1 MELAFPLQI
10 INEHSGLFIAVFT
23 EQQKL
28 LEEKMKVIN
37 PVTASERDYSV
48 ENEKKIP
55 VSKYYGEDI
64 FSSRVMIE
72 KLPKDV
78 YKRMVEIIN
87 GGRKMDCDTANAIA
101 HAIKEWAIEKGATH
115 YCHWFQPMTGAT
127 AEKHDSFIEFTDS
140 GDIIERFTG
149 KQLIQGE
156 PDASS
161 FPSGGLRSTFEARG
175 YTAWDPTSPAFI
187 IRKGLGTTLCIPTI
201 FISYTG
207 EALDKK
213 TPLLRSIDAI
223 NRSAI
228 NLMRLLGN
236 TESKKVFAT
245 LGPEQEYFL
254 IDQDYFYKRQDLLL
268 SGRSLLGAVP
278 PKGQQLED
286 QYFGSIKE
294 RILSFMHDV
303 EEELYKLGIPAK
315 TRHNEVAPSQ
325 FEIAPIFEEA
335 NLAADHNQLVM
346 DTMKRI
352 APKHKL
358 SLLLHEKPFAG
369 INGSGKHVNW
379 SLSDDLG
386 NNMLNPGKTPHDN
399 IQFLV
404 FLMATIKAVNTH
416 ADLLR
421 ASVASAGNDHRLGAN
436 EAPPA
441 IISIFLGEQ
450 LTQILDNIEK
460 GKITKATDEAIIDL
474 GISKLPVLSKDSTDR
489 NRTSPF
495 AFTGNKFEFRAV
507 GSSQSI
513 SFPAAIL
520 NTIVAESIDILA
532 RKIKG
537 KNGKNVNQ
545 AALDVVREEVKAN
558 KSILFMG
565 DNYTKEWENEAAK
578 RGLPNKK
585 TSCEALKDLKSDKA
599 LKLFEKY
606 NVLSALELKSRYH
619 VRLEKYIKEIDIEA
633 VTLNNMIQNQII
645 PAAVSYQRKIAQSVK
660 SVIEVIGDSRDLKAQ
675 KELIKLISVLIG
687 ETQALANELRIKID
701 KANAIASEEKKAAY
715 FCDEVKLIMN
725 DIREKADM
733 LENYVDD
740 ELWPIPK
747 YWEMLFIS

>member
-1 MELAFPLQI
+1 MKASNTGAAYERTYAITKEKEVQI
-10 INEHSGLFIAVFT
+10 SRYF
-23 EQQKL
+23 
-28 LEEKMKVIN
+28 
-37 PVTASERDYSV
+37 
-48 ENEKKIP
+48 
-55 VSKYYGEDI
+55 GEDT
-64 FSSRVMIE
+64 FNLKAMHE
-72 KLPKDV
+72 KLPKDIYRRV
-78 YKRMVEIIN
+78 IEIIN
-87 GGRKMDCDTANAIA
+87 EGRMMDLDTANSVA

-140 GDIIERFTG
+140 GGVIERFSG

-187 IRKGLGTTLCIPTI
+187 IKNGLGTTLCIPTI

-213 TPLLRSIDAI
+213 TPLLRSMEAI
-223 NRSAI
+223 NKNALNMLHI
-228 NLMRLLGN
+228 LGN
-236 TESKKVFAT
+236 RESKKVFAT

-254 IDQDYFYKRQDLLL
+254 VDQDYYYKRQDLVL
-268 SGRSLLGAVP
+268 SGRSLFGAAP

-346 DTMKRI
+346 ETMKRI
-352 APKHKL
+352 APLHKL
-358 SLLLHEKPFAG
+358 RLLLHEKPFAG
-369 INGSGKHVNW
+369 INGSGKHLNW

-386 NNMLNPGKTPHDN
+386 NNLLNPGNTPQDN

-404 FLMATIKAVNTH
+404 FLVATIRAVYTH

-441 IISIFLGEQ
+441 IISVFLGEQ
-450 LTQILDNIEK
+450 LTRILEDIEK
-460 GKITKATDEAIIDL
+460 GKITKATDDAIINL

-513 SFPAAIL
+513 SFPATVL
-520 NTIVAESIDILA
+520 NTIVAESLDTIA
-532 RKIKG
+532 GKIKAKG
-537 KNGKNVNQ
+537 GNVNQ
-545 AALDVVREEVKAN
+545 ATLDVVREEIAAGKGV
-558 KSILFMG
+558 LFMG
-565 DNYTKEWENEAAK
+565 DNYTREWEDEAARRK
-578 RGLPNKK
+578 LPNKK
-585 TSCEALKDLKSDKA
+585 TGAEALKDLGTDKA
-599 LKLFEKY
+599 VRLFEKY
-606 NVLSALELKSRYH
+606 GVLTAGELKSRYH
-619 VRLEKYIKEIDIEA
+619 IRLERYIKEIDIEA
-633 VTLNNMIQNQII
+633 VTLSNMVQNQII
-645 PAAVSYQRKIAQSVK
+645 PAAVQYQKVLADSFRSTKD
-660 SVIEVIGDSRDLKAQ
+660 VIGDDRSLKLQ
-675 KELIKLISVLIG
+675 KELVRTVSTLIA
-687 ETQALANELRIKID
+687 ETQKLLDDLGSKIR
-701 KANAIASEEKKAAY
+701 KANAIGSGEKKAAF
-715 FCDEVKLIMN
+715 FCSEVK
-725 DIREKADM
+725 KTM
-733 LENYVDD
+733 LELRDRVDSLEHYVDN
-740 ELWPIPK
+740 ELWPVPK
-747 YWEMLFIS
+747 YWEMLFIC

>member
-1 MELAFPLQI
+1 MMKYHNLIPAAERHYKVEKEKEVQI
-10 INEHSGLFIAVFT
+10 SRYF
-23 EQQKL
+23 
-28 LEEKMKVIN
+28 
-37 PVTASERDYSV
+37 
-48 ENEKKIP
+48 
-55 VSKYYGEDI
+55 GEDT
-64 FSSRVMIE
+64 FSARVMRDR
-72 KLPKDV
+72 LPKDI
-78 YKRMVEIIN
+78 YRRIIETIEAR
-87 GGRKMDCDTANAIA
+87 RKLDLETANAVA
-101 HAIKEWAIEKGATH
+101 HAIKEWAIDKGATH

-127 AEKHDSFIEFTDS
+127 AEKHDSFIEFTDA
-140 GDIIERFTG
+140 GDVIERFSG

-187 IRKGLGTTLCIPTI
+187 IRNGLGTTLCIPTI

-213 TPLLRSIDAI
+213 TPLLRSIGAI
-223 NRSAI
+223 DKSAV
-228 NLMRLLGN
+228 NMLRLLGN
-236 TESKKVFAT
+236 QESQKVFAT

-254 IDQDYFYKRQDLLL
+254 VDQDYYFKRQDLVL
-268 SGRSLLGAVP
+268 SGRSLLGAAP

-346 DTMKRI
+346 ETMKRI
-352 APKHKL
+352 APLHKL
-358 SLLLHEKPFAG
+358 RLLLHEKPFAG
-369 INGSGKHVNW
+369 INGSGKHLNW

-386 NNMLNPGKTPHDN
+386 NNLLNPGNTPHDN

-441 IISIFLGEQ
+441 IISVFLGEQ
-450 LTQILDNIEK
+450 LTDILDNIEK
-460 GKITKATDEAIIDL
+460 GKITKATDAAIIDL

-513 SFPAAIL
+513 SLPATVL
-520 NTIVAESIDILA
+520 NTIVAESLDILA
-532 RKIKG
+532 GKIKAKG
-537 KNGKNVNQ
+537 GDVKQ
-545 AALDVVREEVKAN
+545 AALDVIREEIKAN
-558 KSILFMG
+558 KAILFMG
-565 DNYTKEWENEAAK
+565 DNYTKEWEKEAAK

-585 TSCEALKDLKSDKA
+585 TGYEALKDLKTDKA
-599 LKLFEKY
+599 LRLFEKY
-606 NVLSALELKSRYH
+606 GVLSPVELKSRYH
-619 VRLEKYIKEIDIEA
+619 VRLERYIKEIDIEA
-633 VTLNNMIQNQII
+633 ATLFTMVQSQIL
-645 PAAVSYQRKIAQSVK
+645 PAAAAYQKSLAQSIK
-660 SVIEVIGDSRDLKAQ
+660 NAMDVIGDGKELGPQ
-675 KELIKLISVLIG
+675 KELLRLVSTLISDAQKQVG
-687 ETQALANELRIKID
+687 ELKKGLEKAKAID
-701 KANAIASEEKKAAY
+701 SEEKQAAY
-715 FCDEVKLIMN
+715 FCDVIKPCMGKVRQTV
-725 DIREKADM
+725 DT
-733 LENYVDD
+733 LELYVDN

>member
-1 MELAFPLQI
+1 MKASNTGAAYERTYAITKEKEVQI
-10 INEHSGLFIAVFT
+10 SRYF
-23 EQQKL
+23 
-28 LEEKMKVIN
+28 
-37 PVTASERDYSV
+37 
-48 ENEKKIP
+48 
-55 VSKYYGEDI
+55 GEDT
-64 FSSRVMIE
+64 FNLKAMHE
-72 KLPKDV
+72 KLPKDNYRRV
-78 YKRMVEIIN
+78 IEIIN
-87 GGRKMDCDTANAIA
+87 EGRMMDLDTANSVA

-140 GDIIERFTG
+140 GGVIERFSG

-187 IRKGLGTTLCIPTI
+187 IKNGLGTTLCIPTI

-213 TPLLRSIDAI
+213 TPLLRSMEAI
-223 NRSAI
+223 NKNALNMLHI
-228 NLMRLLGN
+228 LGN
-236 TESKKVFAT
+236 RESKKVFAT

-254 IDQDYFYKRQDLLL
+254 VDQDYYYKRQDLVL
-268 SGRSLLGAVP
+268 SGRSLFGAAP

-346 DTMKRI
+346 ETMKRI
-352 APKHKL
+352 APLHKL
-358 SLLLHEKPFAG
+358 RLLLHEKPFAG
-369 INGSGKHVNW
+369 INGSGKHLNW

-386 NNMLNPGKTPHDN
+386 NNLLNPGNTPQDN

-404 FLMATIKAVNTH
+404 FLVATIRAVYTH

-441 IISIFLGEQ
+441 IISVFLGEQ
-450 LTQILDNIEK
+450 LTRILEDIEK
-460 GKITKATDEAIIDL
+460 GKITKATDAAIINL

-513 SFPAAIL
+513 SFPATVL
-520 NTIVAESIDILA
+520 NTIVAESLDTIA
-532 RKIKG
+532 GKIKAKG
-537 KNGKNVNQ
+537 GNVNQ
-545 AALDVVREEVKAN
+545 ATLDVVREEIAAGKGV
-558 KSILFMG
+558 LFMG
-565 DNYTKEWENEAAK
+565 DNYTREWEDEAARRK
-578 RGLPNKK
+578 LPNKK
-585 TSCEALKDLKSDKA
+585 TGAEALKDLGTDKA
-599 LKLFEKY
+599 VRLFEKY
-606 NVLSALELKSRYH
+606 GVLTAGELKSRYH
-619 VRLEKYIKEIDIEA
+619 IRLERYIKEIDIEA
-633 VTLNNMIQNQII
+633 VTLSNMVQNQII
-645 PAAVSYQRKIAQSVK
+645 PAAVQYQKVLADSFRSTKD
-660 SVIEVIGDSRDLKAQ
+660 VIGDDRSLKLQ
-675 KELIKLISVLIG
+675 KELVRTVSTLIA
-687 ETQALANELRIKID
+687 ETQKLLDDLGSKIR
-701 KANAIASEEKKAAY
+701 KANAIGSGEKKAAF
-715 FCDEVKLIMN
+715 FCSEVK
-725 DIREKADM
+725 KTM
-733 LENYVDD
+733 LELRDRVDSLEHYVDN
-740 ELWPIPK
+740 ELWPVPK
-747 YWEMLFIS
+747 YWEMLFIC

>member
-1 MELAFPLQI
+1 MKASNTGAAYERTYAITKEKEVQI
-10 INEHSGLFIAVFT
+10 SRYF
-23 EQQKL
+23 
-28 LEEKMKVIN
+28 
-37 PVTASERDYSV
+37 
-48 ENEKKIP
+48 
-55 VSKYYGEDI
+55 GEDT
-64 FSSRVMIE
+64 FNLKAMHE
-72 KLPKDV
+72 KLPKDIYRRV
-78 YKRMVEIIN
+78 IEIIN
-87 GGRKMDCDTANAIA
+87 EGRMMDLDTANSVA

-140 GDIIERFTG
+140 GGVIERFSG

-187 IRKGLGTTLCIPTI
+187 IKNGLGTTLCIPTI

-213 TPLLRSIDAI
+213 TPLLRSMEAI
-223 NRSAI
+223 NKNALNMLHI
-228 NLMRLLGN
+228 LGN
-236 TESKKVFAT
+236 RESKKVFAT

-254 IDQDYFYKRQDLLL
+254 VDQDYYYKRQDLVL
-268 SGRSLLGAVP
+268 SGRSLFGAAP

-346 DTMKRI
+346 ETM
-352 APKHKL
+352 
-358 SLLLHEKPFAG
+358 
-369 INGSGKHVNW
+369 GKHLNW

-386 NNMLNPGKTPHDN
+386 NNLLNPGNTPQDN

-404 FLMATIKAVNTH
+404 FLVATIRAVYTH

-441 IISIFLGEQ
+441 IISVFLGEQ
-450 LTQILDNIEK
+450 LTRILEDIEK
-460 GKITKATDEAIIDL
+460 GKITKATDAAIINL

-513 SFPAAIL
+513 SFPATVL
-520 NTIVAESIDILA
+520 NTIVAESLDTIA
-532 RKIKG
+532 GKIKAKG
-537 KNGKNVNQ
+537 GNVNQ
-545 AALDVVREEVKAN
+545 ATLDVVREEIAAGKGV
-558 KSILFMG
+558 LFMG
-565 DNYTKEWENEAAK
+565 DNYTREWEDEAARRK
-578 RGLPNKK
+578 LPNKK
-585 TSCEALKDLKSDKA
+585 TGAEALKDLGTDKA
-599 LKLFEKY
+599 VRLFEKY
-606 NVLSALELKSRYH
+606 GVLTAGELKSRYH
-619 VRLEKYIKEIDIEA
+619 IRLERYIKEIDIEA
-633 VTLNNMIQNQII
+633 VTLSNMVQNQII
-645 PAAVSYQRKIAQSVK
+645 PAAVQYQKVLADSFRSTKD
-660 SVIEVIGDSRDLKAQ
+660 VIGDDRSLKLQ
-675 KELIKLISVLIG
+675 KELVRTVSTLIA
-687 ETQALANELRIKID
+687 ETQKLLDDLGSKIR
-701 KANAIASEEKKAAY
+701 KANAIGSGEKKAAF
-715 FCDEVKLIMN
+715 FCSEVK
-725 DIREKADM
+725 KTM
-733 LENYVDD
+733 LELRDRVDSLEHYVDN
-740 ELWPIPK
+740 ELWPVPK
-747 YWEMLFIS
+747 YWEMLFIC